1 MSGTAG
7 MARGQSK
14 CTRLLYCYSCQQG
27 IKKCVKLQVI
37 KAQYKKHVKTLH
49 NYTSYQK
56 DEVGNEIDCCV
67 CASSFST
74 AH

>member
-1 MSGTAG
+1 MCKT
-7 MARGQSK
+7 
-14 CTRLLYCYSCQQG
+14 
-27 IKKCVKLQVI
+27 VQVI